1 MTGDVHSPA
10 TRAPTR
16 TASRAWFAR
25 AAWLVLGYTLAVIV
39 FGAWVRITGSG
50 AGCGQ
55 HWPTCHGEVVHRPQ
69 SIETVIELTHRVT
82 SGLSLVFAVGL
93 MAWARRCFAKP
104 HPARTASVLAVVF
117 LLIEALLGAGLV
129 AFGLVADDDSI
140 ARAVVMAI
148 HLTNTCV
155 LMGALAAA
163 AWTGG
168 EDAERGLPRLFGSRP
183 DSGGS
188 TVWLLGAALLAVL
201 LVSMSGAVTALG
213 DTLFPVAADGS
224 VREHIAGDRSV
235 TAHFLQRM
243 RIVHPIL
250 AIGVGLF
257 LLWLS
262 IALPGMSGVDADPTV
277 RRQGNLVAGL
287 VLAQLCAGVANIM
300 LSAPGWMQLV
310 HLGLAT
316 CLWTAV
322 VVLAL
327 AVLGSRQRKT

>member
-1 MTGDVHSPA
+1 MTGNSHDNA
-10 TRAPTR
+10 
-16 TASRAWFAR
+16 FAR
-25 AAWLVLGYTLAVIV
+25 VAWLVLGYTLAVIV

-55 HWPTCHGEVVHRPQ
+55 HWPTCHGEIVHRPQ

-82 SGLSLVFAVGL
+82 SGLSLLSAIGL
-93 MAWARRCFAKP
+93 LAWARKRFGQS
-104 HPARTASVLAVVF
+104 HPATIASVVAVVF
-117 LLIEALLGAGLV
+117 LVIEALLGAGLV

-163 AWTGG
+163 GWMGG
-168 EDAERGLPRLFGSRP
+168 PHGASRARPRL
-183 DSGGS
+183 GGS
-188 TVWLLGAALLAVL
+188 ISWLLGAALLAVL

-213 DTLFPVAADGS
+213 DTLFPVAADGT
-224 VREHIAGDRSV
+224 VREHVAKDHSL
-235 TAHFLQRM
+235 TAHFLARM

-250 AIGVGLF
+250 AVGVGLY
-257 LLWLS
+257 LLWLA
-262 IALPGMSGVDADPTV
+262 IALPGMPGVDADPMV
-277 RRQGNLVAGL
+277 RRLGNLVAGL

-310 HLGLAT
+310 HLALAT

-327 AVLGSRQRKT
+327 AVLGVGQRNT

>member
-1 MTGDVHSPA
+1 MTGE
-10 TRAPTR
+10 TRNPQ
-16 TASRAWFAR
+16 SFAR
-25 AAWLVLGYTLAVIV
+25 VAWLVLGYTLAVIV

-93 MAWARRCFAKP
+93 MIWARSRFRRP

-129 AFGLVADDDSI
+129 AFGLVEDDDSI

-163 AWTGG
+163 AWTGVDG
-168 EDAERGLPRLFGSRP
+168 SGRGLPSLRGSP
-183 DSGGS
+183 A
-188 TVWLLGAALLAVL
+188 WLLGAALLAVL

-213 DTLFPVAADGS
+213 DTLFPVAADGT
-224 VREHIAGDRSV
+224 VREHLASDRSV

-250 AIGVGLF
+250 AVGVGLY

-262 IALPGMSGVDADPTV
+262 ISLPGMSGFDADHTV
-277 RRQGNLVAGL
+277 RRLGNLVAGL

-310 HLGLAT
+310 HLALAT
-316 CLWTAV
+316 CLWTSV

-327 AVLGSRQRKT
+327 AVLGARQRST

>member
-1 MTGDVHSPA
+1 MTGEAHGSN
-10 TRAPTR
+10 
-16 TASRAWFAR
+16 SFAR
-25 AAWLVLGYTLAVIV
+25 VAWLVLGYTLAVIV

-55 HWPTCHGEVVHRPQ
+55 HWPTCHGEIVHRPQ

-93 MAWARRCFAKP
+93 LGWAFKRFRKA
-104 HPARTASVLAVVF
+104 HPARTASVLAVAF
-117 LLIEALLGAGLV
+117 LLVEALLGAGLV
-129 AFGLVADDDSI
+129 AFGLVDDDDSI

-163 AWTGG
+163 AWTGVDG
-168 EDAERGLPRLFGSRP
+168 LDRRPQRPRGSEG
-183 DSGGS
+183 
-188 TVWLLGAALLAVL
+188 WLLGAALIAVL

-213 DTLFPVAADGS
+213 DTLFPVAADGT

-250 AIGVGLF
+250 AVGVGLY
-257 LLWLS
+257 LLWLA
-262 IALPGMSGVDADPTV
+262 IALPATAGLERDATV
-277 RRQGNLVAGL
+277 RRLGNLVAGL

-310 HLGLAT
+310 HLALAT

-327 AVLGSRQRKT
+327 AVLGSRQRNT

>member
-1 MTGDVHSPA
+1 MTGEARRVNPKRNN
-10 TRAPTR
+10 T
-16 TASRAWFAR
+16 FAR
-25 AAWLVLGYTLAVIV
+25 VAWLVLGYTLAVIV

-82 SGLSLVFAVGL
+82 SGLSLVFAVAL
-93 MAWARRCFAKP
+93 MAWARARFGKS

-117 LLIEALLGAGLV
+117 LMVEALLGAGLV
-129 AFGLVADDDSI
+129 AFGLVEDDDSI

-163 AWTGG
+163 AWTGVDG
-168 EDAERGLPRLFGSRP
+168 VARRLQRPRGSQA
-183 DSGGS
+183 
-188 TVWLLGAALLAVL
+188 WLLGGALLAVL

-213 DTLFPVAADGS
+213 DTLFPVAADGT
-224 VREHIAGDRSV
+224 VREHIAGDQSV

-250 AIGVGLF
+250 AIGVGLY

-262 IALPGMSGVDADPTV
+262 ISLPGMSGVEADPTV
-277 RRQGNLVAGL
+277 RRLGNLVAGL

-310 HLGLAT
+310 HLALAT

-322 VVLAL
+322 IVLAL
-327 AVLGSRQRKT
+327 AVLGSDQRNT

>member
-1 MTGDVHSPA
+1 MNPKNNA
-10 TRAPTR
+10 
-16 TASRAWFAR
+16 FAR
-25 AAWLVLGYTLAVIV
+25 VAWLVLGYTLAVIV

-93 MAWARRCFAKP
+93 LAWARARFGKS
-104 HPARTASVLAVVF
+104 HPAHTASVLAVVF
-117 LLIEALLGAGLV
+117 LMIEALLGAGLV
-129 AFGLVADDDSI
+129 GFGLVEDDDSI

-163 AWTGG
+163 AWTGIDG
-168 EDAERGLPRLFGSRP
+168 GSRGLPRLAGSR
-183 DSGGS
+183 GGS
-188 TVWLLGAALLAVL
+188 LTWLLGAALLAVL

-213 DTLFPVAADGS
+213 DTLFPVGADGT
-224 VREHIAGDRSV
+224 VREHVAGDHSL

-250 AIGVGLF
+250 AVGVGLY
-257 LLWLS
+257 LLWLA
-262 IALPGMSGVDADPTV
+262 IALPGMSGVDADPMV
-277 RRQGNLVAGL
+277 RRLGNLVAGL

-310 HLGLAT
+310 HLALAT

-327 AVLGSRQRKT
+327 AVLGSRQRNT

>member
-1 MTGDVHSPA
+1 V
-10 TRAPTR
+10 
-16 TASRAWFAR
+16 
-25 AAWLVLGYTLAVIV
+25 AWLVLGYTLAVIV

-82 SGLSLVFAVGL
+82 SGLSLIFALGL
-93 MAWARRCFAKP
+93 MGWARARFRKS
-104 HPARTASVLAVVF
+104 HPARVASVLAVVF
-117 LLIEALLGAGLV
+117 LLVEALLGAGLV
-129 AFGLVADDDSI
+129 AFGLVEDDDSI

-163 AWTGG
+163 AWTGVDG
-168 EDAERGLPRLFGSRP
+168 DDRGLPRLRGS
-183 DSGGS
+183 GA
-188 TVWLLGAALLAVL
+188 WLLGAALLSVL

-213 DTLFPVAADGS
+213 DTLFPVAADGT
-224 VREHIAGDRSV
+224 VREHIAGELDDIVEQPAV

-250 AIGVGLF
+250 AVGVGLY

-262 IALPGMSGVDADPTV
+262 IALPGMTGVDADPTV
-277 RRQGNLVAGL
+277 RRLGNLVAGL
-287 VLAQLCAGVANIM
+287 VLAQLCAGMANIM

-310 HLGLAT
+310 HLALAT

-327 AVLGSRQRKT
+327 AVLGGRQRST

>member
-1 MTGDVHSPA
+1 MTGEAHRHRPGS
-10 TRAPTR
+10 
-16 TASRAWFAR
+16 SFAR
-25 AAWLVLGYTLAVIV
+25 VAWLVLGYTLAVIV

-82 SGLSLVFAVGL
+82 SGLSLIFALGL
-93 MAWARRCFAKP
+93 MGWARARFRKS
-104 HPARTASVLAVVF
+104 HPAAVASVLAVVF
-117 LLIEALLGAGLV
+117 LLVEALLGAGLV
-129 AFGLVADDDSI
+129 AFGLVEDDDSI

-163 AWTGG
+163 AWTGVDG
-168 EDAERGLPRLFGSRP
+168 EDRGLPRLSGSP
-183 DSGGS
+183 A
-188 TVWLLGAALLAVL
+188 WLLGAALLSVL

-213 DTLFPVAADGS
+213 DTLFPVAADGT
-224 VREHIAGDRSV
+224 VREHIAGDQSV

-250 AIGVGLF
+250 AVGVGLY

-277 RRQGNLVAGL
+277 RRLGNLVAGL
-287 VLAQLCAGVANIM
+287 VLAQLCAGMANIM

-310 HLGLAT
+310 HLALAT

-327 AVLGSRQRKT
+327 AVLGGRQRST

>member
-1 MTGDVHSPA
+1 V
-10 TRAPTR
+10 
-16 TASRAWFAR
+16 
-25 AAWLVLGYTLAVIV
+25 AWLVLGYTLAVIV

-82 SGLSLVFAVGL
+82 SGLSLIFALGL
-93 MAWARRCFAKP
+93 MAWARARFRKS
-104 HPARTASVLAVVF
+104 HPARIASVLAVVF
-117 LLIEALLGAGLV
+117 LLVEALLGAGLV
-129 AFGLVADDDSI
+129 AFGLVEDDDSI

-163 AWTGG
+163 AWTGVDG
-168 EDAERGLPRLFGSRP
+168 DERGLPKLRGSP
-183 DSGGS
+183 A
-188 TVWLLGAALLAVL
+188 WLLGAALLAVL

-213 DTLFPVAADGS
+213 DTLFPVAADGT
-224 VREHIAGDRSV
+224 VREHIAGDQSV

-250 AIGVGLF
+250 AVGVGLY

-262 IALPGMSGVDADPTV
+262 IALPGMSAVDADPTV
-277 RRQGNLVAGL
+277 RRLGNLVAGL
-287 VLAQLCAGVANIM
+287 VLAQLCAGMANIM

-310 HLGLAT
+310 HLALAT

-327 AVLGSRQRKT
+327 AVLGARQRNT

>member
-1 MTGDVHSPA
+1 MTGEA
-10 TRAPTR
+10 R
-16 TASRAWFAR
+16 TPGTQTFAR
-25 AAWLVLGYTLAVIV
+25 VAWLVLGYTLFVIV

-82 SGLSLVFAVGL
+82 SGLSLLFAGGL
-93 MAWARRCFAKP
+93 MVWALRRFARR
-104 HPARTASVLAVVF
+104 HPARIASVLAVVF
-117 LLIEALLGAGLV
+117 LLVEAMLGAGLV
-129 AFGLVADDDSI
+129 AFGLVEDDDSV

-163 AWTGG
+163 AWMGVDG
-168 EDAERGLPRLFGSRP
+168 IDRRFHRPRGS
-183 DSGGS
+183 
-188 TVWLLGAALLAVL
+188 LGWWVATALIAVL
-201 LVSMSGAVTALG
+201 LVSMTGAVTALG

-224 VREHIAGDRSV
+224 VREHVLGDSSV

-243 RIVHPIL
+243 RIVHPLI
-250 AIGVGLF
+250 AIGVGLY
-257 LLWLS
+257 LLWFA
-262 IALPGMSGVDADPTV
+262 IAVPTMPGVDTDPSV
-277 RRQGNLVAGL
+277 RRLGNLVAGL

-310 HLGLAT
+310 HLALAT
-316 CLWTAV
+316 CVWTAV
-322 VVLAL
+322 VLLGL
-327 AVLGSRQRKT
+327 AVLSSRQRHK

>member
-1 MTGDVHSPA
+1 MTGEPKRIHDLRPSA
-10 TRAPTR
+10 
-16 TASRAWFAR
+16 FAR

-55 HWPTCHGEVVHRPQ
+55 HWPTCHGEIVHRPQ

-82 SGLSLVFAVGL
+82 SGLSLLV
-93 MAWARRCFAKP
+93 
-104 HPARTASVLAVVF
+104 
-117 LLIEALLGAGLV
+117 EALLGAGLV
-129 AFGLVADDDSI
+129 AFGLVEDDDSI

-148 HLTNTCV
+148 HLTNTCI

-163 AWTGG
+163 AWTGVDG
-168 EDAERGLPRLFGSRP
+168 VDRRPQRPSR
-183 DSGGS
+183 SQA
-188 TVWLLGAALLAVL
+188 WLLGAAMVMVL

-213 DTLFPVAADGS
+213 DTLFPVAADGT
-224 VREHIAGDRSV
+224 VREHIAGDQSV

-243 RIVHPIL
+243 RIVHPVL
-250 AIGVGLF
+250 AIGVGLY
-257 LLWLS
+257 LLWLA
-262 IALPGMSGVDADPTV
+262 IALPDSLSRDPSV
-277 RRQGNLVAGL
+277 RRLGNLVAGL

-310 HLGLAT
+310 HLALAT
-316 CLWTAV
+316 ALWTAV

-327 AVLGSRQRKT
+327 AVLGSRQRNT

>member
-1 MTGDVHSPA
+1 MTGETQTHARSSF
-10 TRAPTR
+10 
-16 TASRAWFAR
+16 SRV
-25 AAWLVLGYTLAVIV
+25 AWLVLGYTLGVIV

-69 SIETVIELTHRVT
+69 TIETVIELTHRVT

-93 MAWARRCFAKP
+93 LAWARVRFGKS
-104 HPARTASVLAVVF
+104 HPAYTASVLAVVF
-117 LLIEALLGAGLV
+117 LMIEALLGAGLV
-129 AFGLVADDDSI
+129 AFELVADDDSI

-163 AWTGG
+163 AWTGAG
-168 EDAERGLPRLFGSRP
+168 GGNRVLPRPPGSQA
-183 DSGGS
+183 SQAS
-188 TVWLLGAALLAVL
+188 QAWLLGAALIAVL

-213 DTLFPVAADGS
+213 DTLFPVAADGTI
-224 VREHIAGDRSV
+224 REHIAGDQSV

-243 RIVHPIL
+243 RIVHPLL
-250 AIGVGLF
+250 AIGVGLY
-257 LLWLS
+257 LLWLA
-262 IALPGMSGVDADPTV
+262 IALPGMPGVEGDPTV
-277 RRQGNLVAGL
+277 RRLGNLVAGL

-310 HLGLAT
+310 HLALAT

-322 VVLAL
+322 VVLSL
-327 AVLGSRQRKT
+327 AVLGWGQRRT